1 MASQGSSD
9 RAGERAVSPT
19 EKPHAKSS
27 TLTVERLTH
36 AEIPEICSLFKRVW
50 DAFEPGLSADLAKS
64 WKPTPLEFT
73 SWMERVTYFAAMRD
87 GRIIGTVGCETSD
100 GNCRLIHLVVDPEA
114 RRQGVASALVR
125 TALDWA
131 RHSNSHEVWVDVLAR
146 FTAAEALL
154 THLEFQDAGVLHRHR
169 FNEDVRFFEKLL

>member
-19 EKPHAKSS
+19 EKSHAKSS

-100 GNCRLIHLVVDPEA
+100 GNCRLIHLVVDREA
-114 RRQGVASALVR
+114 DGRVWPRRSCEPPSIGRGTV
-125 TALDWA
+125 
-131 RHSNSHEVWVDVLAR
+131 
-146 FTAAEALL
+146 
-154 THLEFQDAGVLHRHR
+154 THMKYGSMCWPGLPPPRR
-169 FNEDVRFFEKLL
+169 S